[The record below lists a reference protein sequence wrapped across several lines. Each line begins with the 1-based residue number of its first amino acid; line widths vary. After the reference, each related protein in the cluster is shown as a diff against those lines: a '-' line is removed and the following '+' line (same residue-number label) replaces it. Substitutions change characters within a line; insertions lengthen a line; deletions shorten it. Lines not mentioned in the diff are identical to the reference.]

1 MEEYK
6 RTFTANYARL
16 CEAVPVEQLLPE
28 LVSRDVITVQ
38 EMEEILAETT
48 PIGKSRTL
56 LNQYGVVDGAYLW
69 FESYLSDRRQCVKFQ
84 GHLSEWGA
92 VSVGVPQGSILGPL
106 LFSIFVNDLPSV
118 VSHSQINLYSD
129 DTELHHCGHSLSSV
143 QHGFQC
149 DLDAIYV
156 WLCVNRLQLNVSKS
170 VAMLIGTRQ
179 KINRHNVSVHI
190 SGQTLTQVSYTIDQF
205 LTWQKHTE
213 YILQRIRGKVHC
225 LNRLRPLSGSILFRL
240 YCGFILPIFDYCDT
254 VWSPP
259 TALLSKSME
268 RIHARFVGHMSGALS
283 FVKATLAERRHFHT
297 IVQVYKILHLL
308 VPTYL
313 QDMFMFS
320 DTLTGHAGRN
330 SHRLFIPRMRTSY
343 GQKSLC
349 YRGAVAWNNLD
360 RTLYS
365 ATSLQ
370 TFVSSYKLL
379 YR

>member
-1 MEEYK
+1 M
-6 RTFTANYARL
+6 
-16 CEAVPVEQLLPE
+16 
-28 LVSRDVITVQ
+28 
-38 EMEEILAETT
+38 
-48 PIGKSRTL
+48 
-56 LNQYGVVDGAYLW
+56 
-69 FESYLSDRRQCVKFQ
+69 
-84 GHLSEWGA
+84 
-92 VSVGVPQGSILGPL
+92 
-106 LFSIFVNDLPSV
+106 
-118 VSHSQINLYSD
+118 
-129 DTELHHCGHSLSSV
+129 
-143 QHGFQC
+143 
-149 DLDAIYV
+149 
-156 WLCVNRLQLNVSKS
+156 
-170 VAMLIGTRQ
+170 
-179 KINRHNVSVHI
+179 
-190 SGQTLTQVSYTIDQF
+190 
-205 LTWQKHTE
+205 TWQKHTE

-360 RTLYS
+360 QTLYS